1 MGETESAQALEQGL
15 ASALA
20 RVGRPAP
27 EGVHR
32 LTGGA
37 TMESWRLTSG
47 DEDLVLRRAPS
58 LSFMEGRPFGHD
70 SEAAIIRAAHAAGV
84 TAPEILVELEP
95 DDGIGSGFVMRALP
109 GTPDPRA
116 ILEMDRPDELLREIA
131 RDLAKIHSGTSP
143 GRSAGWRSSSR
154 TRVRTGRSS
163 RLACAGCATIS
174 PNPSPRC

>member
-70 SEAAIIRAAHAAGV
+70 SEAAIIRTAHAAGV

-95 DDGIGSGFVMRALP
+95 DDGIGSGGGTTVFRQVAWMNVEVEWMADVMFA
-109 GTPDPRA
+109 A
-116 ILEMDRPDELLREIA
+116 Y
-131 RDLAKIHSGTSP
+131 
-143 GRSAGWRSSSR
+143 
-154 TRVRTGRSS
+154 
-163 RLACAGCATIS
+163 
-174 PNPSPRC
+174 